1 MKRVV
6 ITGTGVITSLGQDTD
21 TFWGNIKNGVCG
33 IDTIKRFDA
42 SNIPAKTA
50 AEVVDFDPA
59 QFMDKR
65 EAKRMDRFTHFAVAA
80 AKQAIEQAGVNFDG
94 MDPDRAGVIL
104 GCGIGGMDTFV
115 DQCNVLSTKGPGR
128 VSPFFIPM
136 QIVNIA
142 SGRIAIMWNIK
153 GINFS
158 VVSACASSNHAIGEA
173 FRNIK
178 HGYADVI
185 VAGGSEAAVN
195 ELSFAGFSNMKALS
209 TREDPK
215 RASIPFDAERDGF
228 VMGEGGGVLV
238 LEELEHAKARGA
250 QIIAEVAGYGATDDA
265 YHITAPAENG
275 EGAARSMKL
284 AVKEAGVS
292 AGEVD
297 YINAH
302 GTSTPYN
309 DKFETLAI
317 KDVFGDH
324 AYRLKVSST
333 KSMTGHMLGAAG
345 GVEAIITALALRD
358 GFVPPTI
365 GYEIPDPELDLDYVP
380 NKGVAADI
388 RVALSNSLGFGGHN
402 ATICLKKYED

>member
-65 EAKRMDRFTHFAVAA
+65 EAKRMDQFTHFAVAA

>member
-6 ITGTGVITSLGQDTD
+6 ITGTGVITSLGQDID
-21 TFWGNIKNGVCG
+21 TFWENIKNGVCG